1 MRSRKNM
8 SHEFDQGYHNEPFRT
23 LCASYPGEDTYPR
36 SEFRVEWG
44 PIFHR
49 GRLDRSAKVPCNW
62 TGSCP
67 T

>member
-1 MRSRKNM
+1 M

-44 PIFHR
+44 PYFIEV
-49 GRLDRSAKVPCNW
+49 D
-62 TGSCP
+62 
-67 T
+67 